1 MAKIKTSL
9 LKNSDSI
16 KGIQNSINAFG
27 TSLRAANST
36 SSTII
41 RNLNDSNKLKKD
53 AILRR
58 RQLFGK
64 RREAVRRRE
73 QEDLIEAG
81 RVGGIFRRTSKV
93 IGSSTK
99 GFLGRIMDFLGTILV
114 GWVVTN
120 LPVIIDT
127 VQDLIGR
134 IQQAAGILKDWFE
147 GTLNFFTGFTSNLG
161 DIATKLMTFDF
172 FSQKTQ
178 IDKEAGKVKNG
189 VRRFEQD
196 FARMLQDF
204 RSFNLLDALGDG
216 VKELFGIKTK
226 KKKQSAGT
234 NNNTSGTNNT
244 SSANIPTGGTL
255 TQEEIART
263 ARAAGIPED
272 KIPTMTAIA
281 MAESSGNSEAHNTKY
296 PDNSYGLWQINMLD
310 EPGYMLGE
318 ERRKKFGLNSNEQ
331 LFDPITNAKVAYEV
345 YKTQGYAAW
354 SVYKSGKYRDYM
366 VTAKKAAS
374 STLETS
380 TTEPEITQV
389 DQSTR
394 YKVNDD
400 VSNILGENAIITS
413 TMGSQE
419 SFRNAPHKG
428 IDIACAPGLYISLT
442 ADAVVDG
449 STYDKGYGYVV
460 DLHVPSRGVH
470 LRFAHNSKI
479 LIGKAGETVPAGTSF
494 AITGNT
500 GRSTGPHI
508 HLEANSTAW
517 TSGTP
522 DMVPAPYVSL
532 IRLSRVQMDG
542 RVEGI
547 QEISGKGGTSLNVEG
562 AGNRTHIAQGV
573 TPEKK
578 GKVIT
583 VPIPTGDSSAPT
595 PIQRSKSGSDL
606 TIPTGTTLNS
616 FITKALLKEL
626 EYV

>member
-16 KGIQNSINAFG
+16 EGIQSSINAFG
-27 TSLRAANST
+27 ASLRAANST

-41 RNLNDSNKLKKD
+41 RSLNDSNKLKKD

-81 RVGGIFRRTSKV
+81 RVPGILRRTSKV

-114 GWVVTN
+114 GWMVTN
-120 LPVIIDT
+120 LPVIIDA

-134 IQQAAGILKDWFE
+134 IQQAAGILKNWFE
-147 GTLNFFTGFTSNLG
+147 GIQNFFVEFTSNLG
-161 DIATKLMTFDF
+161 DIATRLMSFDF
-172 FSQKTQ
+172 FLQKTQ
-178 IDKEAGKVKNG
+178 IDKEQDKVTNG

-196 FARMLQDF
+196 FRKMIQDF
-204 RSFNLLDALGDG
+204 KSFKLIDYLGDG
-216 VKELFGIKTK
+216 IKKLLGIETEK
-226 KKKQSAGT
+226 KKNQL
-234 NNNTSGTNNT
+234 NSGSKNQGGQPD
-244 SSANIPTGGTL
+244 ANIPSGGTL
-255 TQEEIART
+255 NQEQIARA
-263 ARAAGIPED
+263 ARAAGFPED
-272 KIPTMTAIA
+272 KIATMTAIA
-281 MAESSGNSEAHNTKY
+281 MAESSGDSGALNNNANTG
-296 PDNSYGLWQINMLD
+296 DLSYGLWQINMIGD
-310 EPGYMLGE
+310 MGP
-318 ERRKKFGLNSNEQ
+318 ERRKLFGIKSNEE
-331 LFDPITNAKVAYEV
+331 LLNPITNAKAAYKIYEL
-345 YKTQGYAAW
+345 QGYGAW

-366 VTAKKAAS
+366 VTAKKAAAS
-374 STLETS
+374 ALETPKP
-380 TTEPEITQV
+380 EPEITQV

-394 YKVNDD
+394 YRVNDD
-400 VSNILGENAIITS
+400 VSNILGEKAIITS
-413 TMGSQE
+413 TMGMQE

-428 IDIACAPGLYISLT
+428 IDIACAAGLYISLT
-442 ADAVVDG
+442 EDAIVDG
-449 STYDKGYGYVV
+449 SVYDKGYGYVV

-508 HLEANSTAW
+508 HLEANSVAW

-532 IRLSRVQMDG
+532 IRLSRVQLNAKVDDVQ
-542 RVEGI
+542 R
-547 QEISGKGGTSLNVEG
+547 ISGKGGTSLNLEG
-562 AGNRTHIAQGV
+562 TGNRINIAQEV
-573 TPEKK
+573 TPDKK
-578 GKVIT
+578 GTVIT
-583 VPIPTGDSSAPT
+583 VPIATGGDSTSTSPQT
-595 PIQRSKSGSDL
+595 SKSRL
-606 TIPTGTTLNS
+606 NLNMPTETTLNS
-616 FITKALLKEL
+616 FITKALLREL

>member
-16 KGIQNSINAFG
+16 EGIQSSINSFG
-27 TSLRAANST
+27 ASLRAANST

-81 RVGGIFRRTSKV
+81 RVPGILRRTSKV

-114 GWVVTN
+114 GWMVTN
-120 LPVIIDT
+120 LPVIIDA

-134 IQQAAGILKDWFE
+134 IQQAAGVLKNWFE
-147 GTLNFFTGFTSNLG
+147 GIQNFFVGFTSNLG
-161 DIATKLMTFDF
+161 DIATRLMSFDF
-172 FSQKTQ
+172 FAQKG
-178 IDKEAGKVKNG
+178 IVDKEQGKVTNG

-196 FARMLQDF
+196 FRRMIQDF
-204 RSFNLLDALGDG
+204 KSFNLIDYLGDG
-216 VKELFGIKTK
+216 IKQLLGIKTEK
-226 KKKQSAGT
+226 KKDQPG
-234 NNNTSGTNNT
+234 SGSGNQGRQFDGNV
-244 SSANIPTGGTL
+244 PTGGTL
-255 TQEEIART
+255 NQEEIARA
-263 ARAAGIPED
+263 ARAAGFPED
-272 KIPTMTAIA
+272 KIATMTAIA
-281 MAESSGNSEAHNTKY
+281 MAESSGDSAALNNNPNTG
-296 PDNSYGLWQINMLD
+296 DLSYGLWQINMLGD
-310 EPGYMLGE
+310 MGP
-318 ERRKKFGLNSNEQ
+318 ERRKLFGIESNEE
-331 LFDPITNAKVAYEV
+331 LLDPLTNARAAYKIYEL
-345 YKTQGYAAW
+345 QGYGAW

-366 VTAKKAAS
+366 VTAKKAAAS
-374 STLETS
+374 ALETP
-380 TTEPEITQV
+380 TPEPEITQV

-394 YKVNDD
+394 YRVNDD

-413 TMGSQE
+413 TMGMQE

-428 IDIACAPGLYISLT
+428 IDIACAAGLYISLT

-494 AITGNT
+494 AITGNS

-508 HLEANSTAW
+508 HLEANSKAW

-522 DMVPAPYVSL
+522 DMIPAPYVSL
-532 IRLSRVQMDG
+532 IRLSRAQIDG
-542 RVEGI
+542 RVNDVPTI
-547 QEISGKGGTSLNVEG
+547 NGKGGPSLNLEG
-562 AGNRTHIAQGV
+562 RGNRTQIAQGV

-578 GKVIT
+578 GQVIT
-583 VPIPTGDSSAPT
+583 IPIPTGGDSAPT
-595 PIQRSKSGSDL
+595 PPQRSKGGADL
-606 TIPTGTTLNS
+606 SIPTGTTLNS
-616 FITKALLKEL
+616 FITKALLREL

>member
-16 KGIQNSINAFG
+16 EGIQSSINAFG
-27 TSLRAANST
+27 ASLRAANST

-81 RVGGIFRRTSKV
+81 RVPGILRRTSKV

-114 GWVVTN
+114 GWMVTN
-120 LPVIIDT
+120 LPVIIDA

-134 IQQAAGILKDWFE
+134 IQQAAGVLKNWFE
-147 GTLNFFTGFTSNLG
+147 GIQNFFVGFTSNLG
-161 DIATKLMTFDF
+161 DIATRLMSFDF
-172 FSQKTQ
+172 FAQKG
-178 IDKEAGKVKNG
+178 IVDKEQGKVTNG

-196 FARMLQDF
+196 FRQMIQDF
-204 RSFNLLDALGDG
+204 KSFKLIDYLSDGIKKLL
-216 VKELFGIKTK
+216 GIKTEK
-226 KKKQSAGT
+226 KKDQPG
-234 NNNTSGTNNT
+234 SGSGSGNQGRQFDGNV
-244 SSANIPTGGTL
+244 PTGGTL
-255 TQEEIART
+255 NQEEIARA
-263 ARAAGIPED
+263 ARAAGFPED
-272 KIPTMTAIA
+272 KIATMTAIA
-281 MAESSGNSEAHNTKY
+281 MAESSGDSAALNNNPNTG
-296 PDNSYGLWQINMLD
+296 DLSYGLWQINMLGD
-310 EPGYMLGE
+310 MGP
-318 ERRKKFGLNSNEQ
+318 ERRKLFGIESNEE
-331 LFDPITNAKVAYEV
+331 LLDPLTNAKAAYKIYEL
-345 YKTQGYAAW
+345 QGYGAW

-366 VTAKKAAS
+366 VSAKKAAAS
-374 STLETS
+374 ALETP
-380 TTEPEITQV
+380 TPEPEITQV
-389 DQSTR
+389 EQSTR

-413 TMGSQE
+413 TMGMQE

-428 IDIACAPGLYISLT
+428 IDIACAAGLYISLT

-494 AITGNT
+494 AITGNS

-508 HLEANSTAW
+508 HLEANSKAW

-532 IRLSRVQMDG
+532 IRLSRVQMDAK
-542 RVEGI
+542 VDSVP
-547 QEISGKGGTSLNVEG
+547 EISGKGGTSLNVEG
-562 AGNRTHIAQGV
+562 AGNGTKVAQGV

-578 GKVIT
+578 GQVIT
-583 VPIPTGDSSAPT
+583 VPIPTGGGSAPT
-595 PIQRSKSGSDL
+595 PPQRSKGGGNLS
-606 TIPTGTTLNS
+606 IPTGTTLNS
-616 FITKALLKEL
+616 FITKALLREL

>member
-16 KGIQNSINAFG
+16 EGIQSSINAFG
-27 TSLRAANST
+27 ASLRAANST

-58 RQLFGK
+58 RQIFFK

-81 RVGGIFRRTSKV
+81 RVGGILRRTTRV

-99 GFLGRIMDFLGTILV
+99 GFLGRVMDFLGSILV
-114 GWVVTN
+114 GWIVTN
-120 LPVIIDT
+120 LPVIIDA
-127 VQDLIGR
+127 VQDLITR
-134 IQQAAGILKDWFE
+134 IQQAAGILKNWFE
-147 GTLNFFTGFTSNLG
+147 GTQNFFVGFTSNLG
-161 DIATKLMTFDF
+161 DIATRLMSFDF
-172 FSQKTQ
+172 
-178 IDKEAGKVKNG
+178 
-189 VRRFEQD
+189 
-196 FARMLQDF
+196 
-204 RSFNLLDALGDG
+204 
-216 VKELFGIKTK
+216 FGIKTSIDK
-226 KKKQSAGT
+226 DSRKVVDGSRALDQDFRKMVQDLRTFNPLDYIGDGLKNLLGIKTEKEKERDGA
-234 NNNTSGTNNT
+234 NKIESGDY
-244 SSANIPTGGTL
+244 IPTGGTFN
-255 TQEEIART
+255 QEEIAR
-263 ARAAGIPED
+263 AAKMAGFPED

-281 MAESSGNSEAHNTKY
+281 MAESSGDSAAINNNPNTG
-296 PDNSYGLWQINMLD
+296 DLSYGLWQINMLGD
-310 EPGYMLGE
+310 MGP
-318 ERRKKFGLNSNEQ
+318 ERRKLFGIESNEE
-331 LFDPITNAKVAYEV
+331 LLDPLKNAKAAYKIYEL
-345 YKTQGYAAW
+345 QGYAAW

-366 VTAKKAAS
+366 VTAKKAAAS
-374 STLETS
+374 VLEKS
-380 TTEPEITQV
+380 QPEITQV

-394 YKVNDD
+394 YKVNED
-400 VSNILGENAIITS
+400 VSNILGEKATITS
-413 TMGSQE
+413 TMGMQE

-428 IDIACAPGLYISLT
+428 IDIACAAGLYISLT

-479 LIGKAGETVPAGTSF
+479 LIGNKGETVPAGTSF
-494 AITGNT
+494 AITGNS

-508 HLEANSTAW
+508 HLEANSKAW

-542 RVEGI
+542 KVDGVP
-547 QEISGKGGTSLNVEG
+547 EISGKGGTSLNVEG
-562 AGNRTHIAQGV
+562 AGNGTKIAQGV

-578 GKVIT
+578 GQIIT
-583 VPIPTGDSSAPT
+583 VPIPTDGSSTPT
-595 PIQRSKSGSDL
+595 PPQRSKGETDL
-606 TIPTGTTLNS
+606 NISTGTTLNS
-616 FITKALLKEL
+616 FITKALLREL

>member
-16 KGIQNSINAFG
+16 EGIQSSINAFG
-27 TSLRAANST
+27 ASLRAANST

-58 RQLFGK
+58 RQIFFK

-81 RVGGIFRRTSKV
+81 RVGGILRRTTRV

-99 GFLGRIMDFLGTILV
+99 GFLGRVMDFLGSILV
-114 GWVVTN
+114 GWIVTN
-120 LPVIIDT
+120 LPVIIDA
-127 VQDLIGR
+127 VQDLITR

-147 GTLNFFTGFTSNLG
+147 GTQNFFVGFTSNLG
-161 DIATKLMTFDF
+161 DIATRIMSFDF
-172 FSQKTQ
+172 
-178 IDKEAGKVKNG
+178 
-189 VRRFEQD
+189 
-196 FARMLQDF
+196 
-204 RSFNLLDALGDG
+204 
-216 VKELFGIKTK
+216 FGIKTSIDK
-226 KKKQSAGT
+226 DSRKVVDGARALDQDFRQMVQDLRTFDPLDYIGDGLKNLLGIKTEKEKEPGGANKTEYIS
-234 NNNTSGTNNT
+234 SGDY
-244 SSANIPTGGTL
+244 IPTGGTFN
-255 TQEEIART
+255 QEEIAR
-263 ARAAGIPED
+263 AAKMAGFPKD
-272 KIPTMTAIA
+272 KIATMTAIA
-281 MAESSGNSEAHNTKY
+281 MAESSGDSAAINNNPNTG
-296 PDNSYGLWQINMLD
+296 DLSYGLWQINMLGD
-310 EPGYMLGE
+310 MGP
-318 ERRKKFGLNSNEQ
+318 ERRKLFGIESNEE
-331 LFDPITNAKVAYEV
+331 LLDPLKNAKAAYKIYEL
-345 YKTQGYAAW
+345 QGYAAW

-366 VTAKKAAS
+366 VSAKKAAAS
-374 STLETS
+374 VLEKS
-380 TTEPEITQV
+380 QPEITQV

-394 YKVNDD
+394 YKVNED
-400 VSNILGENAIITS
+400 VSNILGEKAIITS
-413 TMGSQE
+413 TMGMQE

-428 IDIACAPGLYISLT
+428 IDIACAAGLYISLT

-494 AITGNT
+494 AITGNS

-508 HLEANSTAW
+508 HLEANSKAW
-517 TSGTP
+517 TSGIP

-542 RVEGI
+542 KVDGVP
-547 QEISGKGGTSLNVEG
+547 EISGKGGTSLNVEG
-562 AGNRTHIAQGV
+562 AGNGTKIAQGV

-578 GKVIT
+578 GQIIT
-583 VPIPTGDSSAPT
+583 VPIPTGGSSTPT
-595 PIQRSKSGSDL
+595 PPQRSKGETDL
-606 TIPTGTTLNS
+606 NISTGTTLNS
-616 FITKALLKEL
+616 FITKALLREL

>member
-16 KGIQNSINAFG
+16 EGIQSSINAFG
-27 TSLRAANST
+27 ASLRAANST

-73 QEDLIEAG
+73 KEDLIESS
-81 RVGGIFRRTSKV
+81 RVSGIFRRTSKV

-99 GFLGRIMDFLGTILV
+99 GFLGRIMDFIGTILV

-134 IQQAAGILKDWFE
+134 IQQAAGVLKNWFE

-161 DIATKLMTFDF
+161 DIATRLMSFDF
-172 FSQKTQ
+172 FAQKNE
-178 IDKEAGKVKNG
+178 IDKASGKVKNG

-196 FARMLQDF
+196 FANMLQTF
-204 RSFNLLDALGDG
+204 RTFDLFDALGDG
-216 VKELFGIKTK
+216 VKKLFGIKTDDD
-226 KKKQSAGT
+226 KKKQA
-234 NNNTSGTNNT
+234 SGSGNQGRQFDGNV
-244 SSANIPTGGTL
+244 PTGGTL
-255 TQEEIART
+255 NQEEIARA
-263 ARAAGIPED
+263 ARAAGFPED
-272 KIPTMTAIA
+272 KIATMTAIA
-281 MAESSGNSEAHNTKY
+281 MAESSGDSAALNNNPNTG
-296 PDNSYGLWQINMLD
+296 DLSYGLWQINMLGD
-310 EPGYMLGE
+310 MGPK
-318 ERRKKFGLNSNEQ
+318 RRKLFGIESNEE
-331 LFDPITNAKVAYEV
+331 LLDPLTNAKAAYKIYEL
-345 YKTQGYAAW
+345 QGYAAW

-366 VTAKKAAS
+366 VSAKKAAAS
-374 STLETS
+374 ALETP
-380 TTEPEITQV
+380 TPEPEITQV
-389 DQSTR
+389 EQSTR

-413 TMGSQE
+413 TMGMQE

-428 IDIACAPGLYISLT
+428 IDIACAAGLYISLT

-494 AITGNT
+494 AITGNS

-508 HLEANSTAW
+508 HLEANSKAW

-542 RVEGI
+542 KVDGVP
-547 QEISGKGGTSLNVEG
+547 EISGKGGTSINVEG
-562 AGNRTHIAQGV
+562 AGNRTQVAQGV

-578 GKVIT
+578 SQIIT
-583 VPIPTGDSSAPT
+583 VPIPTGGGSTPT
-595 PIQRSKSGSDL
+595 PPQRSKGDADL
-606 TIPTGTTLNS
+606 SIPTGTTLNS
-616 FITKALLKEL
+616 FITKALLREL

>member
-16 KGIQNSINAFG
+16 EGIQSSINAFG
-27 TSLRAANST
+27 ASLRAANST

-81 RVGGIFRRTSKV
+81 RVPGILRRTSKV

-99 GFLGRIMDFLGTILV
+99 GFLGRVMDFLGTILV
-114 GWVVTN
+114 GWMVTN
-120 LPVIIDT
+120 LPVIIDAA
-127 VQDLIGR
+127 QDLIGR
-134 IQQAAGILKDWFE
+134 IQQATGVLKNWFE
-147 GTLNFFTGFTSNLG
+147 GIQNFFVGFTSNLG
-161 DIATKLMTFDF
+161 DIATRLMSFDF
-172 FSQKTQ
+172 FAQKG
-178 IDKEAGKVKNG
+178 IVDKEQGKVTNG
-189 VRRFEQD
+189 IRRFEQD
-196 FARMLQDF
+196 FRRMIQDF
-204 RSFNLLDALGDG
+204 KSFNLIDYLSDG
-216 VKELFGIKTK
+216 VKQLLGIKTEK
-226 KKKQSAGT
+226 KPGEGT
-234 NNNTSGTNNT
+234 TSTTTSGQ

-281 MAESSGNSEAHNTKY
+281 MAESSGDSEAHNTKY

-345 YKTQGYAAW
+345 YKSEGYDAW
-354 SVYKSGKYRDYM
+354 SVYKSGRYRDYM

-380 TTEPEITQV
+380 TTEPEIKITQV
-389 DQSTR
+389 DQGTR
-394 YKVNDD
+394 YRINDD

-413 TMGSQE
+413 TMGMQE
-419 SFRNAPHKG
+419 NFRTGPHKG
-428 IDIACAPGLYISLT
+428 IDIACAAGLYISLT

-508 HLEANSTAW
+508 HLEANSKAW

-542 RVEGI
+542 RVNDVPT
-547 QEISGKGGTSLNVEG
+547 ISGKGGTSLNVEG
-562 AGNRTHIAQGV
+562 AGNRTQVAQGV
-573 TPEKK
+573 TPDKT
-578 GKVIT
+578 GQVIT
-583 VPIPTGDSSAPT
+583 VPIPTGGGSAST
-595 PIQRSKSGSDL
+595 PPQRSKGGADL
-606 TIPTGTTLNS
+606 SIPTGTTLNS
-616 FITKALLKEL
+616 FITKALLREL

>member
-16 KGIQNSINAFG
+16 EGIQSSINAFG
-27 TSLRAANST
+27 ASLRAANST

-73 QEDLIEAG
+73 QEDLIESS
-81 RVGGIFRRTSKV
+81 RVSGIFRRTSKV

-99 GFLGRIMDFLGTILV
+99 GFLGRIMDFIGTILV

-134 IQQAAGILKDWFE
+134 IQQAAGVLKNWFE

-161 DIATKLMTFDF
+161 DIATRLMSFDF
-172 FSQKTQ
+172 FAQKNE
-178 IDKEAGKVKNG
+178 IDKASGKVKNG

-196 FARMLQDF
+196 FANMLQTF
-204 RSFNLLDALGDG
+204 RTFDLFDALGDG
-216 VKELFGIKTK
+216 VKKLFGIKTDDD
-226 KKKQSAGT
+226 KKKQAPG
-234 NNNTSGTNNT
+234 SGNQGRQFEGDV
-244 SSANIPTGGTL
+244 PTGGTFN
-255 TQEEIART
+255 QEEIARA
-263 ARAAGIPED
+263 ARKAGFPED
-272 KIPTMTAIA
+272 KIATMTAIA
-281 MAESSGNSEAHNTKY
+281 MAESSGDSAALNDNPNTG
-296 PDNSYGLWQINMLD
+296 DLSYGLWQINMIGD
-310 EPGYMLGE
+310 LGP
-318 ERRKKFGLNSNEQ
+318 ERRKLFGIKTNEE
-331 LFDPITNAKVAYEV
+331 LLDPLTNAKAAYEI
-345 YKTQGYAAW
+345 YKLQGYAAW

-366 VTAKKAAS
+366 VTAKKAAAS
-374 STLETS
+374 ALETP
-380 TTEPEITQV
+380 TPEPEITQV

-413 TMGSQE
+413 TMGAQE

-428 IDIACAPGLYISLT
+428 IDIACAAGLYISLT

-494 AITGNT
+494 AITGNS

-508 HLEANSTAW
+508 HLEANSKAW

-542 RVEGI
+542 KVEGVP
-547 QEISGKGGTSLNVEG
+547 EISGKGGTSLNVEG
-562 AGNRTHIAQGV
+562 AGNRTQVAQGV

-578 GKVIT
+578 GQVIT
-583 VPIPTGDSSAPT
+583 VPIPTGGGSAPT
-595 PIQRSKSGSDL
+595 PPQRSKGGADL
-606 TIPTGTTLNS
+606 SIPTGTTLNS
-616 FITKALLKEL
+616 FITKALLREL

>member
-16 KGIQNSINAFG
+16 EGIQSSINAFG
-27 TSLRAANST
+27 ASLRAANST

-58 RQLFGK
+58 RQIFFK

-81 RVGGIFRRTSKV
+81 RVGGILRRTTRV

-99 GFLGRIMDFLGTILV
+99 GFLGRVMDFLGSILV
-114 GWVVTN
+114 GWIVTN
-120 LPVIIDT
+120 LPVIIDA
-127 VQDLIGR
+127 VQDLITR

-147 GTLNFFTGFTSNLG
+147 GTQNFFVGFTSNLG
-161 DIATKLMTFDF
+161 DIATRIMSFDF
-172 FSQKTQ
+172 
-178 IDKEAGKVKNG
+178 
-189 VRRFEQD
+189 
-196 FARMLQDF
+196 
-204 RSFNLLDALGDG
+204 
-216 VKELFGIKTK
+216 FGIKTSIDK
-226 KKKQSAGT
+226 DSRKVVDGARALDQDFRQMVQDLRTFDPLDYIGDGLKNLLGIKTEKEKEPGGANKTEYIS
-234 NNNTSGTNNT
+234 SGDY
-244 SSANIPTGGTL
+244 IPTGGTFN
-255 TQEEIART
+255 QEEIAR
-263 ARAAGIPED
+263 AAKMAGFPKD
-272 KIPTMTAIA
+272 KIATMTAIA
-281 MAESSGNSEAHNTKY
+281 MAESSGDSAALNNNPNTG
-296 PDNSYGLWQINMLD
+296 DLSYGLWQINMLGD
-310 EPGYMLGE
+310 MGP
-318 ERRKKFGLNSNEQ
+318 ERRKLFGIESNEE
-331 LFDPITNAKVAYEV
+331 LLDPLKNAKAAYKIYEL
-345 YKTQGYAAW
+345 QGYAAW

-366 VTAKKAAS
+366 VSAKKAAAS
-374 STLETS
+374 VLEKS
-380 TTEPEITQV
+380 QPEITQV

-394 YKVNDD
+394 YKVNED
-400 VSNILGENAIITS
+400 VSNILGEKAIITS
-413 TMGSQE
+413 TMGMQE

-428 IDIACAPGLYISLT
+428 IDIACAAGLYISLT

-479 LIGKAGETVPAGTSF
+479 LIGNKGETVPAGTSF
-494 AITGNT
+494 AITGNS

-508 HLEANSTAW
+508 HLEANSKAW
-517 TSGTP
+517 TSGIP

-542 RVEGI
+542 KVDGVP
-547 QEISGKGGTSLNVEG
+547 EISGKGGTSLNVEG
-562 AGNRTHIAQGV
+562 AGNGTKIAQGV

-578 GKVIT
+578 GQIIT
-583 VPIPTGDSSAPT
+583 VPIPTGGSSTPT
-595 PIQRSKSGSDL
+595 PPQRSKGETDL
-606 TIPTGTTLNS
+606 NISTGTTLNS
-616 FITKALLKEL
+616 FITKALLREL

>member
-16 KGIQNSINAFG
+16 EGIQSSINAFG
-27 TSLRAANST
+27 ASLRAANST

-73 QEDLIEAG
+73 KEDLIESS
-81 RVGGIFRRTSKV
+81 RVSGIFRRTSKV

-134 IQQAAGILKDWFE
+134 IQQAAGVLKNWFE

-161 DIATKLMTFDF
+161 DIATRLMSFDF
-172 FSQKTQ
+172 FAQKNE
-178 IDKEAGKVKNG
+178 IDKASGKVKNG

-196 FARMLQDF
+196 FANMLQTF
-204 RSFNLLDALGDG
+204 RTFDLFDALGDG
-216 VKELFGIKTK
+216 VKKLFGIKTDDD
-226 KKKQSAGT
+226 KKKQA
-234 NNNTSGTNNT
+234 SGSGNQGRQFDGNV
-244 SSANIPTGGTL
+244 PTGGTL
-255 TQEEIART
+255 NQEEIARA
-263 ARAAGIPED
+263 ARAAGFPED
-272 KIPTMTAIA
+272 KIATMTAIA
-281 MAESSGNSEAHNTKY
+281 MAESSGDSAALNNNPNTG
-296 PDNSYGLWQINMLD
+296 DLSYGLWQINMLGD
-310 EPGYMLGE
+310 MGPK
-318 ERRKKFGLNSNEQ
+318 RRKLFGIESNEE
-331 LFDPITNAKVAYEV
+331 LLDPLTNAKAAYKIYEL
-345 YKTQGYAAW
+345 QGYAAW

-366 VTAKKAAS
+366 VSAKKAAAS
-374 STLETS
+374 ALETP
-380 TTEPEITQV
+380 TPEPEITQV
-389 DQSTR
+389 EQSTR

-413 TMGSQE
+413 TMGMQE

-428 IDIACAPGLYISLT
+428 IDIACAAGLYISLT

-508 HLEANSTAW
+508 HLEANSKAW

-542 RVEGI
+542 KVDGVP
-547 QEISGKGGTSLNVEG
+547 EISGKGGTSINVEG
-562 AGNRTHIAQGV
+562 AGNRTQVAQGV

-578 GKVIT
+578 SQIIT
-583 VPIPTGDSSAPT
+583 VPIPTGGGSTPT
-595 PIQRSKSGSDL
+595 PPQRSKGDADL
-606 TIPTGTTLNS
+606 SIPTGTTLNS
-616 FITKALLKEL
+616 FITKALLREL

>member
-1 MAKIKTSL
+1 MAKIKISL

-16 KGIQNSINAFG
+16 EGIQSSINAFG
-27 TSLRAANST
+27 ASLRAANST

-73 QEDLIEAG
+73 KEDLIESS
-81 RVGGIFRRTSKV
+81 RVSGIFRRTSKV

-134 IQQAAGILKDWFE
+134 IQQAAGVLKNWFE

-161 DIATKLMTFDF
+161 DIATRLMSFDF
-172 FSQKTQ
+172 FAQKNE
-178 IDKEAGKVKNG
+178 IDKASGKVKNG

-196 FARMLQDF
+196 FANMLQTF
-204 RSFNLLDALGDG
+204 RTFDLFDALGDG
-216 VKELFGIKTK
+216 VKKLFGIKTDDD
-226 KKKQSAGT
+226 KKKQA
-234 NNNTSGTNNT
+234 SGSGNQGRQFDGNV
-244 SSANIPTGGTL
+244 PTGGTL
-255 TQEEIART
+255 NQEEIARA
-263 ARAAGIPED
+263 ARAAGFPED
-272 KIPTMTAIA
+272 KIATMTAIA
-281 MAESSGNSEAHNTKY
+281 MAESSGDSAALNNNPNTG
-296 PDNSYGLWQINMLD
+296 DLSYGLWQINMLGD
-310 EPGYMLGE
+310 MGPK
-318 ERRKKFGLNSNEQ
+318 RRKLFGIESNEE
-331 LFDPITNAKVAYEV
+331 LLDPLTNAKAAYKIYEL
-345 YKTQGYAAW
+345 QGYAAW

-366 VTAKKAAS
+366 VSAKKAAAS
-374 STLETS
+374 ALETP
-380 TTEPEITQV
+380 TPEPEITQV
-389 DQSTR
+389 EQSTR

-413 TMGSQE
+413 TMGMQE

-428 IDIACAPGLYISLT
+428 IDIACAAGLYISLT

-508 HLEANSTAW
+508 HLEANSKAW

-542 RVEGI
+542 KVDGVP
-547 QEISGKGGTSLNVEG
+547 EISGKGGTSINVEG
-562 AGNRTHIAQGV
+562 AGNRTQVAQGV

-578 GKVIT
+578 SQIIT
-583 VPIPTGDSSAPT
+583 VPIPTGGGSTPT
-595 PIQRSKSGSDL
+595 PPQRSKGDADL
-606 TIPTGTTLNS
+606 SIPTGTTLNS
-616 FITKALLKEL
+616 FITKALLREL

>member
-16 KGIQNSINAFG
+16 EGIQSSINAFG
-27 TSLRAANST
+27 ASLRAANST

-73 QEDLIEAG
+73 QEDLIESG
-81 RVGGIFRRTSKV
+81 RVSGIFRRTSKV

-134 IQQAAGILKDWFE
+134 IQQAAGVLKDWFE

-161 DIATKLMTFDF
+161 DIVTRLISFDF
-172 FSQKTQ
+172 FAQKNE
-178 IDKEAGKVKNG
+178 IDKQSENVENG
-189 VRRFEQD
+189 VRKFEQD
-196 FARMLQDF
+196 FLSMLQSF
-204 RSFNLLDALGDG
+204 RTFDLMNVLGDG
-216 VKELFGIKTK
+216 VKKLFGIKTDDD
-226 KKKQSAGT
+226 KKKQA
-234 NNNTSGTNNT
+234 SGSGNQGRQFDGDV
-244 SSANIPTGGTL
+244 PTGGTFN
-255 TQEEIART
+255 QEEIARA
-263 ARAAGIPED
+263 ARKAGFPED
-272 KIPTMTAIA
+272 KVATMTAIA
-281 MAESSGNSEAHNTKY
+281 MAESSGDSAALNNNPNTG
-296 PDNSYGLWQINMLD
+296 DLSYGLWQINMLGD
-310 EPGYMLGE
+310 MGP
-318 ERRKKFGLNSNEQ
+318 ERRKLFGIQSNEE
-331 LFDPITNAKVAYEV
+331 LLDPLTNAKAAYEI
-345 YKTQGYAAW
+345 YKLQGYAAW

-366 VTAKKAAS
+366 VTAKKASAS
-374 STLETS
+374 ALETP
-380 TTEPEITQV
+380 TPEPEITQV

-413 TMGSQE
+413 TMGAQE

-428 IDIACAPGLYISLT
+428 IDIACAAGLYISLT

-494 AITGNT
+494 AITGNS

-508 HLEANSTAW
+508 HLEANSKAW

-532 IRLSRVQMDG
+532 IRLSRAQIDG
-542 RVEGI
+542 RVNDVPTI
-547 QEISGKGGTSLNVEG
+547 NGKGGPSLNLEG
-562 AGNRTHIAQGV
+562 RRNRTQIAQGV

-578 GKVIT
+578 GQVIT
-583 VPIPTGDSSAPT
+583 IPIPTGGDSAPT
-595 PIQRSKSGSDL
+595 PPQRSKGGADL
-606 TIPTGTTLNS
+606 SIPTGTTLNS
-616 FITKALLKEL
+616 FITKALLREL

>member
-16 KGIQNSINAFG
+16 EGIQNSINAFG

-99 GFLGRIMDFLGTILV
+99 GFLGRIMDFLGSILV
-114 GWVVTN
+114 GWIVTN
-120 LPVIIDT
+120 LPVIVEA
-127 VQDLIGR
+127 VQDLTKR
-134 IQQAAGILKDWFE
+134 IQQAAGILKGWYE
-147 GTLNFFTGFTSNLG
+147 GTVNFFTGFTSNLD
-161 DIATKLMTFDF
+161 DILTKLLSFDF
-172 FSQKTQ
+172 FAQK
-178 IDKEAGKVKNG
+178 DLVDSESEKVANG
-189 VRRFEQD
+189 ARNVENDFRRMVQD
-196 FARMLQDF
+196 FITFNIYDYIPDF
-204 RSFNLLDALGDG
+204 IKNL
-216 VKELFGIKTK
+216 VGIKTGDTK
-226 KKKQSAGT
+226 
-234 NNNTSGTNNT
+234 SGTGQT
-244 SSANIPTGGTL
+244 RSYENIPTGGTL

-281 MAESSGNSEAHNTKY
+281 MAESSGDSEAHNTKY

-331 LFDPITNAKVAYEV
+331 LFDPITNAKIAYEI
-345 YKTQGYAAW
+345 YKVEGYDAW

-366 VTAKKAAS
+366 VTAKKAAA
-374 STLETS
+374 STLERS
-380 TTEPEITQV
+380 QPEITQV

-394 YKVNDD
+394 YRINDD
-400 VSNILGENAIITS
+400 VSNILGEKAIITS
-413 TMGSQE
+413 TMGMQE

-532 IRLSRVQMDG
+532 IRLSRVQIDG
-542 RVEGI
+542 RVEGVP
-547 QEISGKGGTSLNVEG
+547 EISGKGGTSLDVEG
-562 AGNRTHIAQGV
+562 ARNRTNIAQGV

-583 VPIPTGDSSAPT
+583 VPITTGGESAPT
-595 PIQRSKSGSDL
+595 PPQKSKGGADL
-606 TIPTGTTLNS
+606 SIPTGTTLNS
-616 FITKALLKEL
+616 FITKALLREL

>member
-16 KGIQNSINAFG
+16 EGIQSSINAFG
-27 TSLRAANST
+27 ASLRAANST

-73 QEDLIEAG
+73 KEDLIESS
-81 RVGGIFRRTSKV
+81 RVSGIFRRTSKV

-134 IQQAAGILKDWFE
+134 IQQAAGVLKNWFE

-161 DIATKLMTFDF
+161 DIATRLMSFDF
-172 FSQKTQ
+172 FAQKNE
-178 IDKEAGKVKNG
+178 IDKASGKVKNG

-196 FARMLQDF
+196 FANMLQTF
-204 RSFNLLDALGDG
+204 RTFDLFDALGDG
-216 VKELFGIKTK
+216 VKKLFGIKTDDD
-226 KKKQSAGT
+226 KKKQA
-234 NNNTSGTNNT
+234 SGSGNQGRQFDGNV
-244 SSANIPTGGTL
+244 PTGGTL
-255 TQEEIART
+255 NQEEIARA
-263 ARAAGIPED
+263 ARAAGFPED
-272 KIPTMTAIA
+272 KIATMTAIA
-281 MAESSGNSEAHNTKY
+281 MAESSGDSAALNNNPNTG
-296 PDNSYGLWQINMLD
+296 DLSYGLWQINMLGD
-310 EPGYMLGE
+310 MGPK
-318 ERRKKFGLNSNEQ
+318 RRKLFGIESNEE
-331 LFDPITNAKVAYEV
+331 LLDPLTNAKAAYKIYEL
-345 YKTQGYAAW
+345 QGYAAW

-366 VTAKKAAS
+366 VSAKKAAAS
-374 STLETS
+374 ALETP
-380 TTEPEITQV
+380 TPEPEITQV
-389 DQSTR
+389 EQSTR

-413 TMGSQE
+413 TMGMQE

-428 IDIACAPGLYISLT
+428 IDIACAAGLYISLT

-494 AITGNT
+494 AITGNS

-508 HLEANSTAW
+508 HLEANSKAW

-542 RVEGI
+542 KVDGVP
-547 QEISGKGGTSLNVEG
+547 EISGKGGTSINVEG
-562 AGNRTHIAQGV
+562 AGNRTQVAQGV

-578 GKVIT
+578 SQIIT
-583 VPIPTGDSSAPT
+583 VPIPTGGGSTPT
-595 PIQRSKSGSDL
+595 PPQRSKGDADL
-606 TIPTGTTLNS
+606 SIPTGTTLNS
-616 FITKALLKEL
+616 FITKALLREL

>member
-16 KGIQNSINAFG
+16 EGIQSSINAFG
-27 TSLRAANST
+27 ASLRAANST

-41 RNLNDSNKLKKD
+41 RNLNDGNKLKKD

-58 RQLFGK
+58 RQLFSK

-114 GWVVTN
+114 GWIVTN
-120 LPVIIDT
+120 LPVIIDA
-127 VQDLIGR
+127 VQDLTTR
-134 IQQAAGILKDWFE
+134 IQQAAGILKNWFE
-147 GTLNFFTGFTSNLG
+147 GVQNFFVGFTSNLG
-161 DIATKLMTFDF
+161 DIATRLMSFDF
-172 FSQKTQ
+172 FAQKTEV
-178 IDKEAGKVKNG
+178 DKASGKVKNG

-196 FARMLQDF
+196 FRQMIQDF
-204 RSFNLLDALGDG
+204 NTFNLLDYLGDG
-216 VKELFGIKTK
+216 IKQLLGIKTGK
-226 KKKQSAGT
+226 KEEPG
-234 NNNTSGTNNT
+234 SGNQGRQFDGDV
-244 SSANIPTGGTL
+244 PTGGTFN
-255 TQEEIART
+255 QEEIARA
-263 ARAAGIPED
+263 ARKAGFPED
-272 KIPTMTAIA
+272 KIATMTAIA
-281 MAESSGNSEAHNTKY
+281 MAESSGDSAALNNNPNTG
-296 PDNSYGLWQINMLD
+296 DLSYGLWQINMIGD
-310 EPGYMLGE
+310 MGP
-318 ERRKKFGLNSNEQ
+318 ERRKLFGIKSNEE
-331 LFDPITNAKVAYEV
+331 LLDPLTNAKAAYEI
-345 YKTQGYAAW
+345 YKLQGYAAW

-366 VTAKKAAS
+366 VSAKKAAAS
-374 STLETS
+374 ALERS
-380 TTEPEITQV
+380 QPEITQV

-394 YKVNDD
+394 YRVNDD
-400 VSNILGENAIITS
+400 VSNILGENATITS
-413 TMGSQE
+413 TMGMQE

-428 IDIACAPGLYISLT
+428 IDIACAAGLYISLT

-449 STYDKGYGYVV
+449 SRYDKGYGYVV

-479 LIGKAGETVPAGTSF
+479 LIGKSGETVPAGTSF
-494 AITGNT
+494 AITGNS

-508 HLEANSTAW
+508 HLEANSVAW

-532 IRLSRVQMDG
+532 IRLSRVQFDG
-542 RVEGI
+542 KADNVPT
-547 QEISGKGGTSLNVEG
+547 ISGKGGNTLNVEG
-562 AGNRTHIAQGV
+562 TGNRTYVAQGV

-578 GKVIT
+578 GQVIT
-583 VPIPTGDSSAPT
+583 VPIPTGGGSAPT
-595 PIQRSKSGSDL
+595 PPQRAKGGADL
-606 TIPTGTTLNS
+606 SIPTGTTLNS
-616 FITKALLKEL
+616 FITKALLREL

>member
-16 KGIQNSINAFG
+16 EGIQSSINAFG
-27 TSLRAANST
+27 ASLRAANST

-41 RNLNDSNKLKKD
+41 RSLNDSNKLKKD

-81 RVGGIFRRTSKV
+81 RVPGILRRTSKV

-114 GWVVTN
+114 GWMVTN
-120 LPVIIDT
+120 LPVIIDA

-134 IQQAAGILKDWFE
+134 IQQAAGILKNWFE
-147 GTLNFFTGFTSNLG
+147 GIQNFFVEFTSNLG
-161 DIATKLMTFDF
+161 DIATRLMSFDF
-172 FSQKTQ
+172 FLQKTQ
-178 IDKEAGKVKNG
+178 IDKEQDKVTNG

-196 FARMLQDF
+196 FRKMIQDF
-204 RSFNLLDALGDG
+204 KSFKLIDYLGDG
-216 VKELFGIKTK
+216 IKKLLGIETEK
-226 KKKQSAGT
+226 KKNQL
-234 NNNTSGTNNT
+234 NSGSKNQGGQPD
-244 SSANIPTGGTL
+244 ANIPSGGTL
-255 TQEEIART
+255 NQEQIARA
-263 ARAAGIPED
+263 ARAAGFPED
-272 KIPTMTAIA
+272 KIATMTAIA
-281 MAESSGNSEAHNTKY
+281 MAESSGDSGALNNNANTG
-296 PDNSYGLWQINMLD
+296 DLSYGLWQINMIGD
-310 EPGYMLGE
+310 MGP
-318 ERRKKFGLNSNEQ
+318 ERRKLFGIKSNEE
-331 LFDPITNAKVAYEV
+331 LLNPITNAKAAYKIYEL
-345 YKTQGYAAW
+345 QGYGAW

-366 VTAKKAAS
+366 VTAKKAAAS
-374 STLETS
+374 ALETPKP
-380 TTEPEITQV
+380 EPEITQV

-394 YKVNDD
+394 YRVNDD
-400 VSNILGENAIITS
+400 VSNILGEKAIITS
-413 TMGSQE
+413 TMGMQE

-428 IDIACAPGLYISLT
+428 IDIACAAGLYISLT
-442 ADAVVDG
+442 EDAIVDG
-449 STYDKGYGYVV
+449 SVYDKGYGYVV

-508 HLEANSTAW
+508 HLEANSVAW

-532 IRLSRVQMDG
+532 IRLSRVQLNAKVDDVQ
-542 RVEGI
+542 R
-547 QEISGKGGTSLNVEG
+547 ISGKGGTSLNLEG
-562 AGNRTHIAQGV
+562 TGNRTNIAQEV
-573 TPEKK
+573 TPDKK
-578 GKVIT
+578 GTVIT
-583 VPIPTGDSSAPT
+583 VPIATGGDSASTSPQT
-595 PIQRSKSGSDL
+595 SKSRL
-606 TIPTGTTLNS
+606 NLNMPTETTLNS
-616 FITKALLKEL
+616 FITKALLREL

>member
-16 KGIQNSINAFG
+16 EGIQSSINAFG
-27 TSLRAANST
+27 ASLRAANST

-41 RNLNDSNKLKKD
+41 RNLNDGNKLKKD

-58 RQLFGK
+58 RQLFSK

-114 GWVVTN
+114 GWIVTN
-120 LPVIIDT
+120 LPVIIDA
-127 VQDLIGR
+127 VQDLTTR
-134 IQQAAGILKDWFE
+134 IQQAAGILKNWFE
-147 GTLNFFTGFTSNLG
+147 GVQNFFVGFTSNLG
-161 DIATKLMTFDF
+161 DIATKLMSFDF
-172 FSQKTQ
+172 FAQKTEV
-178 IDKEAGKVKNG
+178 DKASGKVKNG

-196 FARMLQDF
+196 FRQMIQDF
-204 RSFNLLDALGDG
+204 NTFNLLDYLGDG
-216 VKELFGIKTK
+216 IKQLLGIKTGK
-226 KKKQSAGT
+226 KEEPG
-234 NNNTSGTNNT
+234 SGNQGRQFDGDV
-244 SSANIPTGGTL
+244 PTGGTFN
-255 TQEEIART
+255 QEEIARA
-263 ARAAGIPED
+263 ARKAGFPED
-272 KIPTMTAIA
+272 KIATMTAIA
-281 MAESSGNSEAHNTKY
+281 MAESSGDSAALNNNPNTG
-296 PDNSYGLWQINMLD
+296 DLSYGLWQINMIGD
-310 EPGYMLGE
+310 MGP
-318 ERRKKFGLNSNEQ
+318 ERRKLFGIKSNEE
-331 LFDPITNAKVAYEV
+331 LLDPLTNAKAAYEI
-345 YKTQGYAAW
+345 YKLQGYAAW

-366 VTAKKAAS
+366 VSAKKAAAS
-374 STLETS
+374 ALERS
-380 TTEPEITQV
+380 QPEITQV

-394 YKVNDD
+394 YRVNDD

-413 TMGSQE
+413 TMGMQE

-428 IDIACAPGLYISLT
+428 IDIACAAGLYISLT

-449 STYDKGYGYVV
+449 SRYDKGYGYVV

-479 LIGKAGETVPAGTSF
+479 LIGKSGETVPAGTSF
-494 AITGNT
+494 AITGNS

-508 HLEANSTAW
+508 HLEANSVAW

-532 IRLSRVQMDG
+532 IRLSRVQFDG
-542 RVEGI
+542 KADNVPT
-547 QEISGKGGTSLNVEG
+547 ISGKGGNTLNVEG
-562 AGNRTHIAQGV
+562 TGNRTYVAQGV

-578 GKVIT
+578 GQVIT
-583 VPIPTGDSSAPT
+583 VPIPTGGGSAPT
-595 PIQRSKSGSDL
+595 PPQRAKGGADL
-606 TIPTGTTLNS
+606 SIPTGTTLNS
-616 FITKALLKEL
+616 FITKALLREL

>member
-16 KGIQNSINAFG
+16 EGIQNSLNAFNV
-27 TSLRAANST
+27 SLRAANST

-41 RNLNDSNKLKKD
+41 RNLNEGNKLKKD

-58 RQLFGK
+58 RNLFGK

-81 RVGGIFRRTSKV
+81 RVGGILRRTSKV
-93 IGSSTK
+93 IGNSTK
-99 GFLGRIMDFLGTILV
+99 GFLGRVMDFLGSILV
-114 GWVVTN
+114 GWIVTN
-120 LPVIIDT
+120 LPVIVKA
-127 VQDLIGR
+127 VQDLIER
-134 IQQAAGILKDWFE
+134 IQQAAGILKNWYE
-147 GTLNFFTGFTSNLG
+147 GTLNFFTGFTSNLD
-161 DIATKLMTFDF
+161 DIVTKLLSFDF
-172 FSQKTQ
+172 SAQK
-178 IDKEAGKVKNG
+178 DLVDSASSKVVNG
-189 VRRFEQD
+189 ARSVENDFRRMIQD
-196 FARMLQDF
+196 FNKFDILDYIPDF
-204 RSFNLLDALGDG
+204 FKNL
-216 VKELFGIKTK
+216 VGIKTDNK
-226 KKKQSAGT
+226 KSSTKSETT
-234 NNNTSGTNNT
+234 NGQ

-281 MAESSGNSEAHNTKY
+281 MAESTGRSGVLNDTPSTG
-296 PDNSYGLWQINMLD
+296 DLSYGLWQINMIGD
-310 EPGYMLGE
+310 MGP
-318 ERRKKFGLNSNEQ
+318 ERRKLFGIKSNEE
-331 LFDPITNAKVAYEV
+331 LFDPLTNARAAYKIYER
-345 YKTQGYAAW
+345 QGYDAW

-366 VTAKKAAS
+366 VTAKKAAA
-374 STLETS
+374 STLRSMQSEV
-380 TTEPEITQV
+380 TQI

-394 YKVNDD
+394 YRVNDD

-413 TMGSQE
+413 TMGMQE
-419 SFRNAPHKG
+419 GFRNAPHKG

-522 DMVPAPYVSL
+522 DMIPAPYVSL

-583 VPIPTGDSSAPT
+583 VPIPTGGGSAST
-595 PIQRSKSGSDL
+595 PPQRSKGGADL

>member
-16 KGIQNSINAFG
+16 EGIQSSINAFG
-27 TSLRAANST
+27 ASLRAANST

-41 RNLNDSNKLKKD
+41 RNLNDGNKLKKD

-81 RVGGIFRRTSKV
+81 RVPGILRRTSKV

-114 GWVVTN
+114 GWMITN
-120 LPVIIDT
+120 LPVIIDA
-127 VQDLIGR
+127 VQDLTGR
-134 IQQAAGILKDWFE
+134 IQEAAGVLKNWFE
-147 GTLNFFTGFTSNLG
+147 GIQNFFVGFTSNLG
-161 DIATKLMTFDF
+161 DIATRLMSFDF
-172 FSQKTQ
+172 FAQKG
-178 IDKEAGKVKNG
+178 IVDKEQGKVTNG

-196 FARMLQDF
+196 FRQMLQDF
-204 RSFNLLDALGDG
+204 KSFKLIDYLGDG
-216 VKELFGIKTK
+216 IKQLLGIKTEK
-226 KKKQSAGT
+226 KKDQPG
-234 NNNTSGTNNT
+234 SGSGNQGRQFDGNV
-244 SSANIPTGGTL
+244 PTGGTL
-255 TQEEIART
+255 NQEEIARA
-263 ARAAGIPED
+263 ARAAGFPED
-272 KIPTMTAIA
+272 KIATMTAIA
-281 MAESSGNSEAHNTKY
+281 MAESSGDSAALNNNPNTG
-296 PDNSYGLWQINMLD
+296 DLSYGLWQINMLGD
-310 EPGYMLGE
+310 MGP
-318 ERRKKFGLNSNEQ
+318 ERRKLFGIQSNEE
-331 LFDPITNAKVAYEV
+331 LLDPLTNAKAAYKIYEL
-345 YKTQGYAAW
+345 QGYGAW

-366 VTAKKAAS
+366 VTAKKAAAS
-374 STLETS
+374 ALETP
-380 TTEPEITQV
+380 TPEPEITQV

-394 YKVNDD
+394 YRVNDD
-400 VSNILGENAIITS
+400 VSNILGESATITS
-413 TMGSQE
+413 TMGAQE

-428 IDIACAPGLYISLT
+428 IDIACAAGLYISLT

-494 AITGNT
+494 AITGNS

-508 HLEANSTAW
+508 HLEANSKAW

-542 RVEGI
+542 RVNDVPT
-547 QEISGKGGTSLNVEG
+547 ISGKGGTSLNIEG
-562 AGNRTHIAQGV
+562 AGNRTQIAQGV

-578 GKVIT
+578 GQVIT
-583 VPIPTGDSSAPT
+583 VPIPTGGGSTPT
-595 PIQRSKSGSDL
+595 PPQRSGGGGSIS
-606 TIPTGTTLNS
+606 IPTGTTLNS
-616 FITKALLKEL
+616 FITKALLREL

>member
-16 KGIQNSINAFG
+16 EGIQSSINAFG
-27 TSLRAANST
+27 ASLRAANST

-41 RNLNDSNKLKKD
+41 RNLNDGNKLKKD

-81 RVGGIFRRTSKV
+81 RVPGILRRTSKV

-114 GWVVTN
+114 GWMVTN
-120 LPVIIDT
+120 LPVIIDA
-127 VQDLIGR
+127 VQDLTGR
-134 IQQAAGILKDWFE
+134 IQQAAGVLKNWFE
-147 GTLNFFTGFTSNLG
+147 GIQNFFVGFTSNLG
-161 DIATKLMTFDF
+161 DIATRLMSFDF
-172 FSQKTQ
+172 FAQKGLV
-178 IDKEAGKVKNG
+178 DKEQGKVTNG

-196 FARMLQDF
+196 FRRMIQDF
-204 RSFNLLDALGDG
+204 QSFNLIDYLGDG
-216 VKELFGIKTK
+216 IKQLLGIKTEK
-226 KKKQSAGT
+226 KPGEKTTTTTTSA
-234 NNNTSGTNNT
+234 SGQPD
-244 SSANIPTGGTL
+244 ANIPSGGTL
-255 TQEEIART
+255 NQEQIARA
-263 ARAAGIPED
+263 ARAAGFPED
-272 KIPTMTAIA
+272 KVATMTAIA
-281 MAESSGNSEAHNTKY
+281 MAESSGRSGVINDTPSTG
-296 PDNSYGLWQINMLD
+296 DLSYGLWQINMIGD
-310 EPGYMLGE
+310 MGP
-318 ERRKKFGLNSNEQ
+318 ERRKLFGIKSNEE
-331 LFDPITNAKVAYEV
+331 LLDPITNARAAYKIYEL
-345 YKTQGYAAW
+345 QGYGAW

-366 VTAKKAAS
+366 VTAKKAAAS
-374 STLETS
+374 ALETP
-380 TTEPEITQV
+380 TPEPEITQV

-394 YKVNDD
+394 YRVNDD

-413 TMGSQE
+413 TMGAQE

-428 IDIACAPGLYISLT
+428 IDIACAAGLYISLT

-532 IRLSRVQMDG
+532 IRLSRVQLDAK
-542 RVEGI
+542 VDDI
-547 QEISGKGGTSLNVEG
+547 PQISGKGGTSLNVEG
-562 AGNRTHIAQGV
+562 AGNRTQVAQGV

-578 GKVIT
+578 GQVVT
-583 VPIPTGDSSAPT
+583 VPIPTGGGSAST
-595 PIQRSKSGSDL
+595 PPQRSKGGADL
-606 TIPTGTTLNS
+606 SIPTGTTLNS
-616 FITKALLKEL
+616 FITKALLREL

>member
-16 KGIQNSINAFG
+16 EGIQSSINAFG
-27 TSLRAANST
+27 ASLRAANST

-73 QEDLIEAG
+73 KEDLIESS
-81 RVGGIFRRTSKV
+81 RVSGIFRRTSKV

-134 IQQAAGILKDWFE
+134 IQQAAGVLKNWFE

-161 DIATKLMTFDF
+161 DIATRLMSFDF
-172 FSQKTQ
+172 FAQKNE
-178 IDKEAGKVKNG
+178 IDKASGKVKNG

-196 FARMLQDF
+196 FANMLQTF
-204 RSFNLLDALGDG
+204 RTFDLFDALGDG
-216 VKELFGIKTK
+216 VKKLFGIKTDDD
-226 KKKQSAGT
+226 KKKQA
-234 NNNTSGTNNT
+234 SGSGNQGRQFDGNV
-244 SSANIPTGGTL
+244 PTGGTL
-255 TQEEIART
+255 NQEEIARA
-263 ARAAGIPED
+263 ARAAGFPED
-272 KIPTMTAIA
+272 KIATMTAIA
-281 MAESSGNSEAHNTKY
+281 MAESSGDSAALNNNPNTG
-296 PDNSYGLWQINMLD
+296 DLSYGLWQINMLGD
-310 EPGYMLGE
+310 MGPK
-318 ERRKKFGLNSNEQ
+318 RRKLFGIESNEE
-331 LFDPITNAKVAYEV
+331 LLDPLTNAKAAYKIYEL
-345 YKTQGYAAW
+345 QGYAAW

-366 VTAKKAAS
+366 VTAKKAAAS
-374 STLETS
+374 ALETP
-380 TTEPEITQV
+380 TPEPEITQV
-389 DQSTR
+389 EQSTR

-413 TMGSQE
+413 TMGMQE

-428 IDIACAPGLYISLT
+428 IDIACAAGLYISLT

-494 AITGNT
+494 AITGNS

-508 HLEANSTAW
+508 HLEANSKAW

-542 RVEGI
+542 KVDGVP
-547 QEISGKGGTSLNVEG
+547 EISGKGGNTLNVEG
-562 AGNRTHIAQGV
+562 AGNRTQVAQGV

-578 GKVIT
+578 GQVIT
-583 VPIPTGDSSAPT
+583 VPIPTGGGSAPT
-595 PIQRSKSGSDL
+595 PPQRSKGGGNLS
-606 TIPTGTTLNS
+606 IPTGTTLNS
-616 FITKALLKEL
+616 FITKALLREL

>member
-16 KGIQNSINAFG
+16 EGIQSSINAFG
-27 TSLRAANST
+27 ASLRAANST

-73 QEDLIEAG
+73 KEDLIESS
-81 RVGGIFRRTSKV
+81 RVSGIFRRTSKV

-134 IQQAAGILKDWFE
+134 IQQAAGVLKNWFE

-161 DIATKLMTFDF
+161 DIATRLMSFDF
-172 FSQKTQ
+172 FAQKNE
-178 IDKEAGKVKNG
+178 IDKASGKVKNG

-196 FARMLQDF
+196 FANMLQTF
-204 RSFNLLDALGDG
+204 RTFDLFDALGDG
-216 VKELFGIKTK
+216 VKKLFGIKTDDD
-226 KKKQSAGT
+226 KKKQA
-234 NNNTSGTNNT
+234 SGSGNQGRQFDGNV
-244 SSANIPTGGTL
+244 PTGGTL
-255 TQEEIART
+255 NQEEIARA
-263 ARAAGIPED
+263 ARAAGFPED
-272 KIPTMTAIA
+272 KIATMTAIA
-281 MAESSGNSEAHNTKY
+281 MAESSGDSAALNNNPNTG
-296 PDNSYGLWQINMLD
+296 DLSYGLWQINMLGD
-310 EPGYMLGE
+310 MGPK
-318 ERRKKFGLNSNEQ
+318 RRKLFGIESNEE
-331 LFDPITNAKVAYEV
+331 LLDPLTNAKAAYKIYEL
-345 YKTQGYAAW
+345 QGYAAW

-366 VTAKKAAS
+366 VSAKKAAAS
-374 STLETS
+374 ALETP
-380 TTEPEITQV
+380 TPEPEITQV
-389 DQSTR
+389 EQSTR

-413 TMGSQE
+413 TMGMQE

-428 IDIACAPGLYISLT
+428 IDIACAAGLYISLT

-494 AITGNT
+494 AITGNS

-508 HLEANSTAW
+508 HLEANSKAW

-542 RVEGI
+542 KVDGVP
-547 QEISGKGGTSLNVEG
+547 EISGKGGNTLNVEG
-562 AGNRTHIAQGV
+562 AGNRTQVAQGV

-578 GKVIT
+578 GQVIT
-583 VPIPTGDSSAPT
+583 VPIPTGGGSAPT
-595 PIQRSKSGSDL
+595 PPQRSKGGGNLS
-606 TIPTGTTLNS
+606 IPTGTTLNS
-616 FITKALLKEL
+616 FITKALLREL

>member
-16 KGIQNSINAFG
+16 EGIQSSINAFG
-27 TSLRAANST
+27 ASLRAANST

-73 QEDLIEAG
+73 QEDVIEAG
-81 RVGGIFRRTSKV
+81 RVGGIFRRTAKV
-93 IGSSTK
+93 VGNSTK

-120 LPVIIDT
+120 LPIIIKA
-127 VQDLIGR
+127 VQDLTER
-134 IQQAAGILKDWFE
+134 IQQAAGILKNWFE
-147 GTLNFFTGFTSNLG
+147 GIQNFFVGFTSNLG
-161 DIATKLMTFDF
+161 DIATKLMSFDF
-172 FSQKTQ
+172 FGQKNL
-178 IDKEAGKVKNG
+178 IDEASKKVKNG

-196 FARMLQDF
+196 FASMIQMF
-204 RSFNLLDALGDG
+204 RTFNLFDYLGDVG
-216 VKELFGIKTK
+216 KKLLGIKTEGK
-226 KKKQSAGT
+226 KELDSQEREFDG
-234 NNNTSGTNNT
+234 
-244 SSANIPTGGTL
+244 NIPTGGTFN
-255 TQEEIART
+255 QEEIARA
-263 ARAAGIPED
+263 ARAAGFPED
-272 KIPTMTAIA
+272 KIATMTAIA
-281 MAESSGNSEAHNTKY
+281 MAESSGDSQAINDNVNTG
-296 PDNSYGLWQINMLD
+296 DLSFGLWQINMLGD
-310 EPGYMLGE
+310 MGP
-318 ERRKKFGLNSNEQ
+318 ERRKLFGIKSNEE
-331 LFDPITNAKVAYEV
+331 LLDPLTNAKAAYKIYEL
-345 YKTQGYAAW
+345 QGYAAW

-366 VTAKKAAS
+366 VSAKKAAA
-374 STLETS
+374 STLERTQ
-380 TTEPEITQV
+380 PEITQV

-400 VSNILGENAIITS
+400 VSSILGENAIITS
-413 TMGSQE
+413 TMGMQE
-419 SFRNAPHKG
+419 GFRNAPHKG
-428 IDIACAPGLYISLT
+428 IDIACAAGLYISLT

-449 STYDKGYGYVV
+449 SRYDKGYGYVV

-479 LIGKAGETVPAGTSF
+479 LIGKSGETVPAGTSF
-494 AITGNT
+494 AITGNS

-508 HLEANSTAW
+508 HLEANSVAW

-532 IRLSRVQMDG
+532 IRLSRVQLDTK
-542 RVEGI
+542 VDSVP
-547 QEISGKGGTSLNVEG
+547 EISGKGGTSLNVEG
-562 AGNRTHIAQGV
+562 AGNRTRVAQGV

-578 GKVIT
+578 GQVIT
-583 VPIPTGDSSAPT
+583 VPIPTGGGSAPT
-595 PIQRSKSGSDL
+595 PPQRAKGGADL
-606 TIPTGTTLNS
+606 SIPTGTTLNS
-616 FITKALLKEL
+616 FITKALLREL

>member
-16 KGIQNSINAFG
+16 EGIQSSINAFG
-27 TSLRAANST
+27 ASLRAANST

-73 QEDLIEAG
+73 QEDLIESG
-81 RVGGIFRRTSKV
+81 RVSGIFRRTSKV

-134 IQQAAGILKDWFE
+134 IQQAAGVLKDWFE

-161 DIATKLMTFDF
+161 DIVTRLISFDF
-172 FSQKTQ
+172 FAQKNE
-178 IDKEAGKVKNG
+178 IDKQSENVENG
-189 VRRFEQD
+189 VRKFEQD
-196 FARMLQDF
+196 FLSMLQSF
-204 RSFNLLDALGDG
+204 RTFDLMNVLGDG
-216 VKELFGIKTK
+216 VKKLFGIKTDDD
-226 KKKQSAGT
+226 KKKQA
-234 NNNTSGTNNT
+234 SGSGNQGRQFDGDV
-244 SSANIPTGGTL
+244 PTGGTFN
-255 TQEEIART
+255 QEEIARA
-263 ARAAGIPED
+263 ARKAGFPED
-272 KIPTMTAIA
+272 KVATMTAIA
-281 MAESSGNSEAHNTKY
+281 MAESSGDSAALNNNPNTG
-296 PDNSYGLWQINMLD
+296 DLSYGLWQINMLGD
-310 EPGYMLGE
+310 MGP
-318 ERRKKFGLNSNEQ
+318 ERRKLFGIQSNEE
-331 LFDPITNAKVAYEV
+331 LFDPLTNAKAAYEI
-345 YKTQGYAAW
+345 YKLQGYAAW

-366 VTAKKAAS
+366 VTAKKASAS
-374 STLETS
+374 ALETP
-380 TTEPEITQV
+380 TPEPEITQV

-413 TMGSQE
+413 TMGAQE

-428 IDIACAPGLYISLT
+428 IDIACAAGLYISLT

-494 AITGNT
+494 AITGNS

-508 HLEANSTAW
+508 HLEANSKAW

-532 IRLSRVQMDG
+532 IRLSRAQIDG
-542 RVEGI
+542 RVNDVPTI
-547 QEISGKGGTSLNVEG
+547 NGKGGPSLNLEG
-562 AGNRTHIAQGV
+562 RRNRTQIAQGV

-578 GKVIT
+578 GQVIT
-583 VPIPTGDSSAPT
+583 IPIPTGGDSAPT
-595 PIQRSKSGSDL
+595 PPQRSKGGADL
-606 TIPTGTTLNS
+606 SIPTGTTLNS
-616 FITKALLKEL
+616 FITKALLREL

>member
-16 KGIQNSINAFG
+16 EGIQSSINSFG
-27 TSLRAANST
+27 ASLRAANST

-81 RVGGIFRRTSKV
+81 RVPGILRRTSKV

-114 GWVVTN
+114 GWMVTN
-120 LPVIIDT
+120 LPVIIDA

-134 IQQAAGILKDWFE
+134 IQQAAGVLKNWFE
-147 GTLNFFTGFTSNLG
+147 GIQNFFVGFTSNLG
-161 DIATKLMTFDF
+161 DIATRLMSFDF
-172 FSQKTQ
+172 FAQKG
-178 IDKEAGKVKNG
+178 IVDKEQGKVTNG

-196 FARMLQDF
+196 FRRMIQDF
-204 RSFNLLDALGDG
+204 KSFNLIDYLGDG
-216 VKELFGIKTK
+216 IKQLLGIKTEK
-226 KKKQSAGT
+226 KKDQPG
-234 NNNTSGTNNT
+234 SGSGNQGRQFDGNV
-244 SSANIPTGGTL
+244 PTGGTL
-255 TQEEIART
+255 NQEEIARA
-263 ARAAGIPED
+263 ARAAGFPED
-272 KIPTMTAIA
+272 KIATMTAIA
-281 MAESSGNSEAHNTKY
+281 MAESSGDSAALNNNPNTG
-296 PDNSYGLWQINMLD
+296 DLSYGLWQINMLGD
-310 EPGYMLGE
+310 MGP
-318 ERRKKFGLNSNEQ
+318 ERRKLFGIESNEE
-331 LFDPITNAKVAYEV
+331 LLDPLTNARAAYKIYEL
-345 YKTQGYAAW
+345 QGYGAW

-366 VTAKKAAS
+366 VTAKKAAAS
-374 STLETS
+374 ALETP
-380 TTEPEITQV
+380 TPEPEITQV

-394 YKVNDD
+394 YRVNDD

-413 TMGSQE
+413 TMGMQE

-428 IDIACAPGLYISLT
+428 IDIACAAGLYISLT

-508 HLEANSTAW
+508 HLEANSKAW

-522 DMVPAPYVSL
+522 DMIPAPYVSL
-532 IRLSRVQMDG
+532 IRLSRAQIDG
-542 RVEGI
+542 RVNDVPTI
-547 QEISGKGGTSLNVEG
+547 NGKGGPSLNLEG
-562 AGNRTHIAQGV
+562 RGNRTQIAQGV

-578 GKVIT
+578 GQVIT
-583 VPIPTGDSSAPT
+583 IPIPTGGDSAPT
-595 PIQRSKSGSDL
+595 PPQRSKGGADL
-606 TIPTGTTLNS
+606 SIPTGTTLNS
-616 FITKALLKEL
+616 FITKALLREL

>member
-16 KGIQNSINAFG
+16 EGIQSSINAFG
-27 TSLRAANST
+27 ASLRAANST

-41 RNLNDSNKLKKD
+41 RNLNDGNKLKKD

-58 RQLFGK
+58 RQLFSK

-114 GWVVTN
+114 GWIVTN
-120 LPVIIDT
+120 LPVIIDA
-127 VQDLIGR
+127 VQDLTTR
-134 IQQAAGILKDWFE
+134 IQQAAGILKNWFE
-147 GTLNFFTGFTSNLG
+147 GVQNFFVGFTSNLG
-161 DIATKLMTFDF
+161 DIATKLMSFDF
-172 FSQKTQ
+172 FAQKTEV
-178 IDKEAGKVKNG
+178 DKASGKVKNG

-196 FARMLQDF
+196 FRQMIQDF
-204 RSFNLLDALGDG
+204 NTFNLLDYLGDG
-216 VKELFGIKTK
+216 IKQLLGIKTGK
-226 KKKQSAGT
+226 KEEPG
-234 NNNTSGTNNT
+234 SGNQGRQFDGDV
-244 SSANIPTGGTL
+244 PTGGTFN
-255 TQEEIART
+255 QEEIARA
-263 ARAAGIPED
+263 ARKAGFPED
-272 KIPTMTAIA
+272 KIATMTAIA
-281 MAESSGNSEAHNTKY
+281 MAESSGDSAALNNNPNTG
-296 PDNSYGLWQINMLD
+296 DLSYGLWQINMLGD
-310 EPGYMLGE
+310 MGP
-318 ERRKKFGLNSNEQ
+318 ERRKLFGIKSNEE
-331 LFDPITNAKVAYEV
+331 LLDPLTNAKAAYEI
-345 YKTQGYAAW
+345 YKLQGYAAW

-366 VTAKKAAS
+366 VSAKKAAAS
-374 STLETS
+374 ALERS
-380 TTEPEITQV
+380 QPEITQV

-394 YKVNDD
+394 YRVNDD

-413 TMGSQE
+413 TMGMQE

-428 IDIACAPGLYISLT
+428 IDIACAAGLYISLT

-449 STYDKGYGYVV
+449 SRYDKGYGYVV

-479 LIGKAGETVPAGTSF
+479 LIGKSGETVPAGTSF
-494 AITGNT
+494 AITGNS

-508 HLEANSTAW
+508 HLEANSVAW

-532 IRLSRVQMDG
+532 IRLSRVQFDG
-542 RVEGI
+542 KADNVPT
-547 QEISGKGGTSLNVEG
+547 ISGKGGNTLNVEG
-562 AGNRTHIAQGV
+562 TGNRTYVAQGV

-578 GKVIT
+578 GQVIT
-583 VPIPTGDSSAPT
+583 VPIPTGGGSAPT
-595 PIQRSKSGSDL
+595 PPQRAKGGADL
-606 TIPTGTTLNS
+606 SIPTGTTLNS
-616 FITKALLKEL
+616 FITKALLREL